1 VTPPATAMSGASID
15 RLARSLRASTVDQVQ
30 RALSAEGEGR
40 GDLDPVMCPDG
51 LRVGMDLVPVADV
64 AASVD
69 RLGHRYLYRVFTPHE
84 RACARIGP
92 RGEAVVPSTE
102 PSEVVPLD
110 LGGRAEDGMSALYS
124 MQSLAGRFAAKEA
137 AVKVL
142 RPRGAR
148 PEWRSIEVRR
158 AVGGWCE
165 LRLSG
170 LAARLADEA
179 GLTALAVSVTH
190 EPMMAAACVVAMSKG
205 GATVWHQTPSPE
217 RKGM

>member
-1 VTPPATAMSGASID
+1 MTPPATAMSGASID

>member
-1 VTPPATAMSGASID
+1 
-15 RLARSLRASTVDQVQ
+15 
-30 RALSAEGEGR
+30 
-40 GDLDPVMCPDG
+40 MCPDG

-69 RLGHRYLYRVFTPHE
+69 RLGRRYLYRVFTPHE

-92 RGEAVVPSTE
+92 RGEAVLSTE
-102 PSEVVPLD
+102 SSDVLPVD
-110 LGGRAEDGMSALYS
+110 LGGRAGDGMSALYS

-205 GATVWHQTPSPE
+205 GAAVWHQTPSPE

>member
-1 VTPPATAMSGASID
+1 MTPPATAMSGASID

-69 RLGHRYLYRVFTPHE
+69 RLGRRYLYRVFTPHE

-92 RGEAVVPSTE
+92 RGDAVLSTE
-102 PSEVVPLD
+102 SSDVLPVD
-110 LGGRAEDGMSALYS
+110 LGGRAGDGMSALYS

-205 GATVWHQTPSPE
+205 GAAVWHQTPSPE